1 MAGETDEQL
10 MARAMRGNHAALAC
24 LVERY
29 YASVLAYLYRLV
41 GQNRPLAEDLA
52 QEAFLRLLQQETY
65 DPRRAFRPW
74 LFAIA
79 TNLAR
84 DHFKSAATRHTQP
97 GLEGAAL
104 VAMADAAPGPEERA
118 LTSEQGAAVAVAIG
132 QLSEEYRVAIL
143 LRFYRGLSIQE
154 IAQALD
160 IPLGTVKS
168 RLSVGTRRL
177 RTLLVDASQG
187 AHP

>member
-10 MARAMRGNHAALAC
+10 MARAMQGNRTALAC

-29 YASVLAYLYRLV
+29 YATVLGYLYRLV
-41 GQNRPLAEDLA
+41 GHNRPLAEDLS
-52 QEAFLRLLQQETY
+52 QEAFLRLAQQDGY
-65 DPRRAFRPW
+65 DARRAFRPW

-84 DHFKSAATRHTQP
+84 DHFKAAATRHTQA

-104 VAMADAAPGPEERA
+104 AIADVAPGPEEHA
-118 LTSEQGAAVAVAIG
+118 LASEQGAAVAAAIG
-132 QLSEEYRVAIL
+132 QLGEEYRAAIL
-143 LRFYRGLSIQE
+143 LRFYHGLSIQE

-160 IPLGTVKS
+160 IPLGTAKS

-177 RTLLVDASQG
+177 RTLLVDTSQG

>member
-10 MARAMRGNHAALAC
+10 MARAMQGNRTALAC

-29 YASVLAYLYRLV
+29 YATVLGYLYRLV
-41 GQNRPLAEDLA
+41 GHNRPLAEDLS
-52 QEAFLRLLQQETY
+52 QEAFLRLAQQDGY
-65 DPRRAFRPW
+65 DARRAFRPW

-84 DHFKSAATRHTQP
+84 DHFKAAATRHTQA
-97 GLEGAAL
+97 GLEGATLAI
-104 VAMADAAPGPEERA
+104 ADVAPGPEEHA
-118 LTSEQGAAVAVAIG
+118 LAAEQGAAVATAIG
-132 QLSEEYRVAIL
+132 QLGEEYRAAIL
-143 LRFYRGLSIQE
+143 LRFYHGLSIQE

-160 IPLGTVKS
+160 IPLGTAKS

-177 RTLLVDASQG
+177 RTLLVDTSQE
-187 AHP
+187 ARP